1 MKTKALLMTIAMVS
15 AALAGC
21 TGSDGVAE
29 IDDETLQQ
37 LFEDNIQDFMNN
49 TSVTVNQEIHYHNNT
64 TSVDNSESV
73 TNFEGGSQ
81 GTSTEV
87 IRVMRVQQNYDGD
100 LIDYNSLQFMIG
112 GELQFPAIGFAP
124 ILSYNVAG
132 ETYSFSFT
140 CQEAV
145 NALNRMYPDSWALW
159 AREEFQISYS
169 DANNLGDNIYFD
181 IRDLE
186 EEIHEYCNLGGG
198 TQYNEL
204 SSLFLTMEV
213 PEGEA
218 ISFEQLPILDDG
230 NIFTEDA
237 YYYSE
242 LSCDDGYLLET
253 QYATVMEYI
262 GGWSDCEF
270 SMYINQTIM
279 GSWQSSNLDVSDSQN
294 SSSNSSNS
302 IGGASNYPSWYNHAD
317 SNYWYIWSGSDGTTE
332 IDGVVYYSTKY
343 VIPVE

>member
-1 MKTKALLMTIAMVS
+1 MKSKAILMTLAVIS

-37 LFEDNIQDFMNN
+37 LFDDNIQDFMNN
-49 TSVTVNQEIHYHNNT
+49 TSVTINQEIHYHNNT

-73 TNFEGGSQ
+73 TNFEGGEQ
-81 GTSTEV
+81 GTSTEI
-87 IRVMRVQQNYDGD
+87 IRVMRVQQSYEEDIIN
-100 LIDYNSLQFMIG
+100 YNSLQFMIN

-124 ILSYNVAG
+124 ILSYNVG
-132 ETYSFSFT
+132 GDTYSFSFT

-145 NALNRMYPDSWALW
+145 NALSRMYQDSWAFW
-159 AREEFQISYS
+159 VREEFQISYS
-169 DANNLGDNIYFD
+169 DANNLGDNIYYD
-181 IRDLE
+181 IQDLE
-186 EEIHEYCNLGGG
+186 GEIREYCNWGGG
-198 TQYNEL
+198 TQYNDL
-204 SSLFLTMEV
+204 SSLFLTMEI

-218 ISFEQLPILDDG
+218 ISFKQFPIFNDS
-230 NIFTEDA
+230 NIFTQNA

-253 QYATVMEYI
+253 RYATSMAYI

-270 SMYINQTIM
+270 NMYINQTIT
-279 GSWQSSNLDVSDSQN
+279 GSWQYSNFNHPDSQN
-294 SSSNSSNS
+294 SGNNSSNS
-302 IGGASNYPSWYNHAD
+302 NGGNSNQPSWYNHAD
-317 SNYWYIWSGSDGTTE
+317 SYLYTWAGSDGTTE